1 MHAKRLRVR
10 LKMLRFLLTA
20 KQAVLIVDLDGKTR
34 YLWDCE
40 SLKAKKELLVKDLC
54 ITEEQDLS

>member
-1 MHAKRLRVR
+1 
-10 LKMLRFLLTA
+10 MLRFLLTA